1 VSICKIA
8 IKAPAGLASGL
19 EKKIVKSGFSLLDV
33 SYRHTAGVYSLSK
46 FHTDP
51 FDRLLTVNAV

>member
-33 SYRHTAGVYSLSK
+33 SCRHTAGVYSLPK
-46 FHTDP
+46 NHPVP
-51 FDRLLTVNAV
+51 FDRLLTFNAA